1 MKPIIIGIA
10 AAAMASVTSPA
21 VFAQDV
27 QASGVFKDTDVIYDL
42 CRSPDSANVTL
53 CEHYLMAV
61 YDTISYFTDLDQIE
75 KAICVGTGTKAAAL
89 REAFVA
95 YVDAK
100 PDRRKYSAVS
110 IGYNAFFGAAFNA
123 CAKK

>member
-1 MKPIIIGIA
+1 MKPIIIAIA

-21 VFAQDV
+21 AIAQDV
-27 QASGVFKDTDVIYDL
+27 QASGVFKNTDVIYDL
-42 CRSPDSANVTL
+42 CRSPDAAKVTL
-53 CEHYLMAV
+53 CEQYLMAV
-61 YDTISYFTDLDQIE
+61 YDTISYFEDLDQIE
-75 KAICVGTGTKAAAL
+75 KAICLETGTKAVAL

-110 IGYNAFFGAAFNA
+110 IVYNAFFGAAFNA
-123 CAKK
+123 CAK